1 MGRALI
7 RAVLIARCVVSVVF
21 AARLGVVSASSNLA
35 LVNPFVWFATVD
47 GLLALA
53 MGGLA
58 LTVPVLHGSFIL
70 VAAIDGLLLLG
81 AALTLRLAPGIPF
94 YVVTTVLYIGLA
106 GVIAL
111 VIGLLKI
118 IVARRLERAMGGN
131 ALSGALAVA
140 GFASIAFGAA
150 AFFMHPEPTTVRLL
164 LIAGALMEGLALLVA
179 ALRPWNTAPLPI
191 DTPSADGRRP

>member
-1 MGRALI
+1 
-7 RAVLIARCVVSVVF
+7 
-21 AARLGVVSASSNLA
+21 
-35 LVNPFVWFATVD
+35 
-47 GLLALA
+47 
-53 MGGLA
+53 
-58 LTVPVLHGSFIL
+58 
-70 VAAIDGLLLLG
+70 
-81 AALTLRLAPGIPF
+81 LRLAPGIPF